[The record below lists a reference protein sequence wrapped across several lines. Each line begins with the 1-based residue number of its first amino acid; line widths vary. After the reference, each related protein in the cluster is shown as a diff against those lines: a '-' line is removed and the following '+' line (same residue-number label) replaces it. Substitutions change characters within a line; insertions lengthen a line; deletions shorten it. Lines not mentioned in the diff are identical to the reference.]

1 MRKGL
6 ESAVQK
12 AEEEAAMQNAV
23 EEAAATKKAVEV
35 EEEEAA
41 ASAAKKAVEEEAA
54 VAKLAQKAAQ
64 KVAEDSIIEKLVS
77 AVVNELFDDYDV
89 DGSGKIGNFDE
100 LQQLSTNVRHTSTQD
115 THITA

>member
-1 MRKGL
+1 MAARWKGHRVRKGL

-12 AEEEAAMQNAV
+12 AEEEAAVQKAV

-41 ASAAKKAVEEEAA
+41 ASAAKKALEEE
-54 VAKLAQKAAQ
+54 
-64 KVAEDSIIEKLVS
+64 AEDSIIEKLVS
-77 AVVNELFDDYDV
+77 AVVNEMFDDYDV

-100 LQQLSTNVRHTSTQD
+100 LQQLSTNVRHTPTQD
-115 THITA
+115 MHITA